1 MKRWFKMNWGLV
13 CLLAAVLLLC
23 ISGTLMA
30 YTNFNSVRRLV
41 SVNSDSNVLFYSN
54 LLYAEPKSTDESD
67 YRTKKLTLTENQF
80 TLNIYNHFPGDT
92 ATVNDQDITYTLKCT
107 LLSASDNGAGFS
119 VDGTKF
125 SPLADGSFGTVLSGQ
140 TLTGNTASMK
150 SYSIVIPDSETDI
163 VRIRIEAIPN
173 DASYAATKQH
183 KLAAVILHGELVA
196 EDQWTGRI
204 IDQQK
209 GRKPADYD
217 GFNYEIS
224 GTGAG
229 KVTLTWDASALQL
242 DPWFQSAVTNPPS
255 EVIENPF
262 TFEVGGENQPTA
274 YQLQFYW
281 VSRPD
286 DEMSWEE
293 LSSKITVSFQKNENA
308 SAGS

>member
-54 LLYAEPKSTDESD
+54 LLYAEPESTEKSD
-67 YRTKKLTLTENQF
+67 YRTKKLTLTGNQF
-80 TLNIYNHFPGDT
+80 TLNIYNYFPGDT
-92 ATVNDQDITYTLKCT
+92 ATFNDQDITYTLRCT
-107 LLSASDNGAGFS
+107 LLSDSNNGSGYLVNGTPFS
-119 VDGTKF
+119 KSDGT
-125 SPLADGSFGTVLSGQ
+125 FGAVLSKQ
-140 TLTGNTASMK
+140 KLPGNVTSMN
-150 SYSIVIPDSETDI
+150 SYSVVIPDSEEDI
-163 VRIRIEAIPN
+163 IRIRIEAIPEG

-183 KLAAVILHGELVA
+183 KLAAVVLHGELTA

-204 IDQQK
+204 IDLQE
-209 GRKPADYD
+209 GRSPADYD

-229 KVTLTWDASALQL
+229 TVTLTWDASKLKL
-242 DPWFQSAVTNPPS
+242 DPWFRVAVNGKLS
-255 EVIENPF
+255 DSGNSL
-262 TFEVGGENQPTA
+262 TFSVGGEDQPSA

-281 VSRPD
+281 ASQNRVSDWKDMP
-286 DEMSWEE
+286 
-293 LSSKITVSFQKNENA
+293 KITVAFQKTKSA